1 MPPHP
6 YGILSL
12 LPPVVAIGLAIVT
25 RRAAVSLVVGIY
37 FGALVTTG
45 GDPFTALYNTL
56 EVQLWPTLT
65 DEGKLRVFSFTLLM
79 GAMIG
84 VVCRSGG
91 MRGLIELIAPLAK
104 SRRSGQLMTWF
115 LGLLIF
121 FDDYANTILLGN
133 TLRPLCNRL
142 RISREKLAYL
152 VDSTAAPVA
161 GLALVSTWVA
171 VEIDYLRDGLEML
184 PAGTPLKAF
193 DLFLASIP
201 YRFYVLMSLL
211 FVPLVALL
219 GRDYGPMLA
228 AERRS
233 LGTPLLGEG
242 NLAGEGNLEKDAEGQ
257 LEDSMNADSGQ
268 PARWFNGVL
277 PILVTLA
284 VVMVLLIVTGKRALV
299 AAGAPSDPALRD
311 ILGAAASSFSLFY
324 GSLAG
329 LTVAALLARS
339 QGILTLGQIIS
350 AAGLGARVVL
360 PAIAILWCAS
370 SLSRMTGNKS
380 VAGEPTQSAY
390 QFQDHRLYTGDYL
403 AELIVPNGSPN
414 LQQAPVGE
422 KEPDPS
428 ATQASISNSDFANPT
443 GSTNSARIPV
453 ELLPTVVFLLAAV
466 VSFCTGTSYGTMG
479 ILLPMVISLTY
490 TMLTSSFQGASS
502 VQGVT
507 GDLVVGPDNPI
518 LLACVGG
525 VLAGAIFGD
534 HCSPISDTT
543 ILSSQACACDHMA
556 HVVTQMP
563 YALTVAVVAVLFGT
577 LPLGWGVS
585 VWYLLPMQAVV
596 LIVFLR
602 IVGRKP

>member
-6 YGILSL
+6 YGPLSL

-25 RRAAVSLVVGIY
+25 RRAALALVVGIY

-45 GDPFTALYNTL
+45 GNPFTAVYDTL

-65 DEGKLRVFSFTLLM
+65 DPGKLRVFAFTLLM

-84 VVCRSGG
+84 VICRCGG
-91 MRGLIELIAPLAK
+91 MRGLIGLIAPLAN
-104 SRRSGQLMTWF
+104 SRRSGQMITWF

-133 TLRPLCNRL
+133 TLRPLCERL

-171 VEIDYLRDGLEML
+171 VEIDYLRDGLELL
-184 PAGTPLKAF
+184 PATNQLRAF

-201 YRFYVLMSLL
+201 YRFYVLMALL

-219 GRDYGPMLA
+219 NRDFGPMLA
-228 AERRS
+228 AERRG
-233 LGTPLLGEG
+233 LRQPHPYGE
-242 NLAGEGNLEKDAEGQ
+242 DAEAQ
-257 LEDSMNADSGQ
+257 LEDSMAAQSDLS
-268 PARWFNGVL
+268 ARWYNGVL
-277 PILVTLA
+277 PIVITLA
-284 VVMVLLIVTGKRALV
+284 VVMVLLVVTGRRALD
-299 AAGAPSDPALRD
+299 AAGAPPNAPLRD
-311 ILGAAASSFSLFY
+311 ILGSAASSVSLFY
-324 GSLAG
+324 GSLTG
-329 LTVAALLARS
+329 LAVAALLARM
-339 QGILTLGQIIS
+339 QGLLTARQIAE
-350 AAGLGARVVL
+350 AAGQGARVVL
-360 PAIAILWCAS
+360 PAIVILWCAS
-370 SLSRMTGNKS
+370 SLSRQTSNKS
-380 VAGEPTQSAY
+380 VTGAPTRTPY

-403 AELIVPNGSPN
+403 ANLLVPNRGQKADASRP
-414 LQQAPVGE
+414 GE
-422 KEPDPS
+422 P
-428 ATQASISNSDFANPT
+428 ASRVT
-443 GSTNSARIPV
+443 GSEAIPASSARIPI

-479 ILLPMVISLTY
+479 ILLPIVLSLTY
-490 TMLTSSFQGASS
+490 SMLSAGGQT
-502 VQGVT
+502 VT
-507 GDLVVGPDNPI
+507 PDNPI

-543 ILSSQACACDHMA
+543 ILSSQACACNHMA
-556 HVVTQMP
+556 HVITQMP

-585 VWYLLPMQAVV
+585 VWLLLPAQAIV
-596 LIVFLR
+596 LIVILR
-602 IVGRKP
+602 VVGRQVE